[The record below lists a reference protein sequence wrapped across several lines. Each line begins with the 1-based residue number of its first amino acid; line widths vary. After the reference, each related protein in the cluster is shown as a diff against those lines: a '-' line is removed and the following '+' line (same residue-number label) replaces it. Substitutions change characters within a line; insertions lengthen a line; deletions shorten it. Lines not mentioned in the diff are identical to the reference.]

1 MKTVLITGCN
11 GGLGRV
17 LLKRYALLGY
27 NVVACAY
34 PANEEFNE
42 YCNAVAK
49 DCGIEIKVLE
59 FDSTD
64 KQDLIR
70 GIEAINSIESSID
83 CLVNSAGISII
94 KPIFNVEYE
103 DLERLFKIN
112 YFATVM
118 VTKTV
123 VEKMVRQT
131 EGGVIVNV
139 SSMVS
144 LGRQPGGT
152 CYDASKAA
160 LNQFTK
166 SLAQELAGFN
176 IRVNAV
182 APAPMN
188 TEMFKSL
195 TEKTQRNA
203 LKGIALKRPAELK
216 EVADA
221 ILFLSLENSSFITGT
236 ILNVDGGAIV

>member
-11 GGLGRV
+11 GGLGKV
-17 LLKRYALLGY
+17 LLRRYALLGY
-27 NVVACAY
+27 NVIACAF
-34 PANEEFNE
+34 PATDEFSV
-42 YCNAVAK
+42 YCKSVEK
-49 DCGIEIKVLE
+49 ECGVEIKELV

-64 KQDLIR
+64 KQDLMR
-70 GIEAINSIESSID
+70 GIEAIKSMECSIE
-83 CLVNSAGISII
+83 CLVNSAGVSII
-94 KPIFNVEYE
+94 KPIFNVEYD
-103 DLERLFKIN
+103 DLERLFRIN

-118 VTKTV
+118 LTKAV

-131 EGGVIVNV
+131 EGGTIVNV

-144 LGRQPGGT
+144 LGKQPGGT

-188 TEMFKSL
+188 TPMFKGL

-203 LKGIALKRPAELK
+203 IKGIAMKRPAELN

-221 ILFLSLENSSFITGT
+221 VLFLSLENSSFITGT